1 LARHTGNAPAALLR
15 QCVQTR
21 GTGRVRAPLDAAH
34 LHANATARA
43 VEGNLGGFCVC
54 CITWLRRHWL
64 LCSRSICC
72 TIQRL
77 ACTKRR
83 PQVQGS
89 SAYATAR
96 LRLCSGQ
103 QGARYARPAGLSRS
117 PKHPAYRPLYRAIAG
132 SFQGLLALGFRI
144 ASGHD
149 HGRGMT
155 QRRSIIPAVIVCMI
169 AFVFLIGGHAPSN
182 QVDFIIFL
190 CVGIV
195 VFLWWDEKR
204 NKPKR

>member
-1 LARHTGNAPAALLR
+1 VRPNKRHGPR
-15 QCVQTR
+15 SS
-21 GTGRVRAPLDAAH
+21 
-34 LHANATARA
+34 TARRSTPPRKRN
-43 VEGNLGGFCVC
+43 GTSRRGKPWRFLRMLHHLNS
-54 CITWLRRHWL
+54 WLRRHWL

-89 SAYATAR
+89 SAYATTR

-149 HGRGMT
+149 HGRGTT